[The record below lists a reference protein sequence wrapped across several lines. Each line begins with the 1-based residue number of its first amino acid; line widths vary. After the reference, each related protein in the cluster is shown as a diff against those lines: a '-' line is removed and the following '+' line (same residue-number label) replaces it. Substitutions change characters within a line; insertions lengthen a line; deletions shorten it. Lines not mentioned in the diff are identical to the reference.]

1 MTGRGVLGR
10 LRDLMGDGAS
20 DRRYLLGKGGLDLS
34 ARVLGVVLVLGW
46 SIMLTR
52 IMGPTDYGRYVY
64 VMSAVFFSSLV
75 GGLGMPVATSYYIQR
90 YIRTRGWRMAGY
102 LWTAFSITILG
113 PSLTTLGVWAAVRL
127 YGGTMFDGFTLVGV
141 LVFGVGTA
149 AVTLLTYA
157 NRALEES
164 TFSAFCEQ
172 VWQKIA
178 SFIFIAGV
186 FLVGASLSPEVALA
200 ASTFGAW
207 LAALPLLRVVW
218 RKAMAGRPSA
228 TSRQVK
234 RLLPLWMRR
243 SMIMMITPL
252 YFIVLSETDVLMLG
266 AITTPAMVAIYHVA
280 RRVAILVR
288 FVQIAVVGV
297 GMHRFAAAHMDQDG
311 KRLQDLLDSM
321 TLIALVPAL
330 IGWVSFLVLG
340 PFLLSL
346 FGPEMKAGYVAL
358 MLLATAGVYDIAMG
372 PSTELLMMT
381 GQEKIVGMV
390 NIGAGVLNIL
400 ANFLLIPS
408 LQFEGAALATLL
420 CVLLWKGSLAWVAWR
435 RLGVITPVL
444 LRLPILLSQF
454 RAARG

>member
-1 MTGRGVLGR
+1 MTGRGVLSR
-10 LRDLMGDGAS
+10 LRNLMGDGAS

-52 IMGPTDYGRYVY
+52 IMGSEDYGRYVY

-90 YIRTRGWRMAGY
+90 YIRTQGWRMAGY
-102 LWTAFSITILG
+102 LWTAFSVTVLG
-113 PSLTTLGVWAAVRL
+113 PGLTTLGVWLAVRL
-127 YGGTMFDGFTLVGV
+127 YGGTMFDGFTLLGV
-141 LVFGVGTA
+141 LTFGVGTA
-149 AVTLLTYA
+149 AVSLLTYA

-164 TFSAFCEQ
+164 TFSAYCEQ
-172 VWQKIA
+172 VWQRIA
-178 SFIFIAGV
+178 SIIFIGGV
-186 FLVGASLSPEVALA
+186 FLVGASVSPEVALA

-228 TSRQVK
+228 TPRQIK
-234 RLLPLWMRR
+234 RLLPVWGRR
-243 SMIMMITPL
+243 SLIMMITPL

-266 AITTPAMVAIYHVA
+266 AMTTPVMVAIYHVA
-280 RRVAILVR
+280 RRVAMLMR

-297 GMHRFAAAHMDQDG
+297 GMHRFAAAHMDRDVR
-311 KRLQDLLDSM
+311 RLQGLLDSM
-321 TLIALVPAL
+321 TLIAFVPAL
-330 IGWVSFLVLG
+330 IGWLSFLVLG
-340 PFLLSL
+340 PFLLGL

-358 MLLATAGVYDIAMG
+358 MLLATVGAYDISMG
-372 PSTELLMMT
+372 PATELLMMT

-390 NIGAGVLNIL
+390 NIGAGVLNIV
-400 ANFLLIPS
+400 ANFVLIPI
-408 LQFEGAALATLL
+408 LQLEGAAIATLI

-435 RLGVITPVL
+435 RLGVVTPVL
-444 LRLPILLSQF
+444 LRLPILLAQF
-454 RAARG
+454 RAGRG